1 MMKRRILTSL
11 AACAFV
17 AGLAVYAQN
26 NAADTTKLIEVL
38 QLKPGSVVAEIG
50 AGRGEITVALARHVG
65 PTGRVYTTELGADRL
80 RRLREAVD
88 KNGLT
93 NVEVVEGQEAHAN
106 LPEVCCDA
114 IFMRDVYH
122 HFENPLSMNAS
133 FFRALRPGARI
144 AVIDFTPPNETAAP
158 GKRAKDGSHGVTA
171 EVTANELKAAGFE
184 IVSSEERTKRSFIVV
199 GSKPPS

>member
-1 MMKRRILTSL
+1 MMKQRILTSL
-11 AACAFV
+11 AAYAFV
-17 AGLAVYAQN
+17 AGLAGYAQN
-26 NAADTTKLIEVL
+26 NATDTKKLIEVL

-50 AGRGEITVALARHVG
+50 AGSGDLTIALARHVG

-80 RRLREAVD
+80 RRLREAVG

-93 NVEVVEGQEAHAN
+93 NVEVVEAQEAHAN
-106 LPEVCCDA
+106 LPEECCDA

-122 HFENPLSMNAS
+122 HFGDPPSMNAS
-133 FFRALRPGARI
+133 FLRALKPGARI
-144 AVIDFTPPNETAAP
+144 AVIDFTPPKETAEP
-158 GKRAKDGSHGVTA
+158 GKRTKDGSHGVTA